1 MSGHGTKLKRKL
13 AEAVAAVLTA
23 RSVEDAA
30 RSVSVSTAMLMR
42 WQKLP
47 EFQAAL
53 REARRA
59 AFGQVIARLTQ
70 ASGAAASILLKI
82 VVDEYVGIRPGTGH
96 RQRAGPLCEVH
107 RDRRHRGASNGF
119 REGGRCIQAGTVRNG
134 NPGDRTYFGESK
146 NSKRD
151 GRTAA
156 AWCPILRNG
165 CRSGRNSS
173 TSTRLARN
181 TFRLRWRACA
191 PSVRQSQTTMTAIPK
206 VTRPELPECAKLSDT
221 MNDARKA
228 RT

>member
-13 AEAVAAVLTA
+13 GEAVAAVLTA
-23 RSVEDAA
+23 RSVEEAA
-30 RSVSVSTAMLMR
+30 RSVSVSTATLMR

-134 NPGDRTYFGESK
+134 NSGDRISFGESK

-165 CRSGRNSS
+165 WRSGRSRCAIYE
-173 TSTRLARN
+173 TGQPHVQLTLEGV
-181 TFRLRWRACA
+181 RAVMQATPDDDDEDNVEGSEREGCHENISQA
-191 PSVRQSQTTMTAIPK
+191 PSQ
-206 VTRPELPECAKLSDT
+206 D
-221 MNDARKA
+221 
-228 RT
+228 